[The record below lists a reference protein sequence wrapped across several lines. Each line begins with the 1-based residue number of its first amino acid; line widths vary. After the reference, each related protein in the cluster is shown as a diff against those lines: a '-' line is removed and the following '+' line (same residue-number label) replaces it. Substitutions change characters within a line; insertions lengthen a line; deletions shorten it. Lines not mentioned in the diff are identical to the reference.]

1 MAIIKPKNVFLPP
14 GFKLPRYTIEKRLS
28 AGGFGAIYVAKH
40 DNGYTVALKEF
51 LPSALDCRNETD
63 KGFVRCKDEESQNKF
78 LKGLDI
84 FFKEADT
91 VAKIRDDR
99 VVAILDVFT
108 ANGTAYFA
116 MPLEQGETL
125 QRLIKRNQNRIP
137 ERRIQQIFID
147 AASGIEVLHAHGL
160 LHLDIKPG
168 NLWVRPDGSVV
179 VLDLGA
185 SREQDNYHLF
195 GPPAR
200 TPGYAAPEQHKSYK
214 TTKLTIQTDVYG
226 LASSMFCCFEGK
238 APKVASDRKESDL
251 PYHKLRMGQADDFLL
266 KLIDDG
272 MELNINKRIKTAE
285 EFKERLLKIPRLS
298 EVNVTKKVIGNAPEI
313 KIEKI

>member
-1 MAIIKPKNVFLPP
+1 MATISKSKNIFLPP

-28 AGGFGAIYVAKH
+28 AGGFGAIYVARH
-40 DNGYTVALKEF
+40 ENGSTVALKEF
-51 LPSALDCRNETD
+51 LPSALECRTEND
-63 KGFVRCKDEESQNKF
+63 NGFVHCKDQENQEKF
-78 LKGLDI
+78 QKGLDV

-125 QRLIKRNQNRIP
+125 QRLIKRKGSLLP
-137 ERRIQQIFID
+137 EKRIQQIFID
-147 AASGIEVLHAHGL
+147 ATSGIEVLHKHGL

-185 SREQDNYHLF
+185 SREQENYQLF

-226 LASSMFCCFEGK
+226 LASSLYCCFEGK
-238 APKVASDRKESDL
+238 APKVATERNETDI
-251 PYHKLRMGQADDFLL
+251 PYAKLRMGQASHNLL

-272 MELNINKRIKTAE
+272 MELSVEKRIKTAS

-298 EVNVTKKVIGNAPEI
+298 EVKKAKRIIYGFPEI
-313 KIEKI
+313 IIKK